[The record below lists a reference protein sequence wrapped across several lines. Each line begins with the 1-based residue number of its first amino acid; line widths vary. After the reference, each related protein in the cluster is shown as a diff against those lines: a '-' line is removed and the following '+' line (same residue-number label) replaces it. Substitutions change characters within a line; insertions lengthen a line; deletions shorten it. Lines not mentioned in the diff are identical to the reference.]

1 MCSNTLRMFLDA
13 PSRKKLCQG
22 IRWVEGIIFFGRL
35 GIKCFGSG
43 THLWHMFPCFVSA
56 ACDIFCHILPLLRCQ
71 RPSEFQSCQR
81 WADMF
86 LAKHVQSRVHL
97 ASKASHGKCLE
108 NSKVH
113 WFLYLMMLE
122 ADCFDGKRVSNGSD
136 RNQNHLWFAIQFA

>member
-1 MCSNTLRMFLDA
+1 MTGAAICAAILLGCFWMPIPQEIMSGDTVSWRNF
-13 PSRKKLCQG
+13 
-22 IRWVEGIIFFGRL
+22 
-35 GIKCFGSG
+35 GIKCSGSG

-56 ACDIFCHILPLLRCQ
+56 ACDIFCHSWDVRDPQNFR
-71 RPSEFQSCQR
+71 SCQP